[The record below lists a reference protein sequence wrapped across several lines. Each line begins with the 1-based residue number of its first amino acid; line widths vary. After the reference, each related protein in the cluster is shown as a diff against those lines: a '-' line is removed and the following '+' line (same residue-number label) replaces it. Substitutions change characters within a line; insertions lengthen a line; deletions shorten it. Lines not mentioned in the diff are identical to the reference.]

1 MLTGS
6 NQCSSFALMH
16 PRDQLVEIMQRIYD
30 YSMTTTSGGNLSL
43 LDPDGDIWIT
53 PAGVDKGKLVPED
66 MICVMKDGNIIG
78 RHKPSSEYPFHQTIY
93 QKNSHVKA
101 ILHAHPPAL
110 AAFSIVRQIP
120 NTLVIPQAAD
130 VCGKIGLA
138 KYATPGTQE
147 LAKHITESLNDGYDV
162 VLLENHGVVAV
173 GPDLLTAFQRFE
185 TLDFCARIII
195 KAKSLGTE
203 ITTLTEEQMDLFN
216 QPRNDIPEFKPKFHT
231 NKELE
236 LRKEIC
242 DFTRRAYDQRLMTST
257 EGTLSARIDDNSF
270 LMTPYGIDRKYLNVE
285 DVVLIKDKRREKGKL
300 PSRAILLHSSIY
312 EAHPEISA
320 ITTAQPPNI
329 MAYGITDTELDT
341 RTVPENYILLR
352 SIPLLKYGIEF
363 TNGVTSIVSKQTP
376 VVIFQNDAILATGPT
391 ILKAFD
397 RLEVAERAAQTVL
410 YSLPLGKII
419 PLNREQVN
427 DLERNFPVD

>member
-1 MLTGS
+1 MLTPCRNFS
-6 NQCSSFALMH
+6 LMH
-16 PRDQLVEIMQRIYD
+16 PRDRLVEIMQRIYD

-43 LDPDGDIWIT
+43 LDSDGDMWIT
-53 PAGVDKGKLVPED
+53 PAGIDKGTLVPED
-66 MICVMKDGNIIG
+66 MVCVTKDGNIIG

-93 QKNSHVKA
+93 QRNNHVKA

-110 AAFSIVRQIP
+110 AAFSVIRQIP

-130 VCGKIGLA
+130 VCGKVGIA

-147 LAKHITESLNDGYDV
+147 LADNITESLNDGYDI
-162 VLLENHGVVAV
+162 VLLENHGIVAI

-195 KAKSLGTE
+195 RAGLLNKE
-203 ITTLTEEQMDLFN
+203 ITMLTEEQMTLFK
-216 QPRNDIPEFKPKFHT
+216 QPRNDIPEFEPEFHT
-231 NKELE
+231 NRELE

-257 EGTLSARIDDNSF
+257 EGTLSARIDGNSF
-270 LMTPYGIDRKYLNVE
+270 LITPYGIDRKYLSIE
-285 DVVLIKDKRREKGKL
+285 DVVLIKNRKGEKGKL
-300 PSRAILLHSSIY
+300 PSRAVLLHNSIY
-312 EAHPEISA
+312 EAHPEICA

-341 RTVPENYILLR
+341 KTLPENYILLR

-363 TNGVTSIVSKQTP
+363 TDGVASIVSKQTP
-376 VVIFQNDAILATGPT
+376 VVIFQNDAILATGSS

-410 YSLPLGKII
+410 YSLSLGNIV
-419 PLNREQVN
+419 PLNREQVG
-427 DLERNFPVD
+427 DLERKFPVN

>member
-1 MLTGS
+1 MLNRS
-6 NQCSSFALMH
+6 YHCNNFSLMH
-16 PRDQLVEIMQRIYD
+16 PRDQLAEIMLRIYD
-30 YSMTTTSGGNLSL
+30 YIMTTTSGGNLSL
-43 LDPDGDIWIT
+43 LDSDGDMWIT
-53 PAGVDKGKLVPED
+53 PAGVDKGTLVPED
-66 MICVMKDGNIIG
+66 MVCVTKDGKIIG

-110 AAFSIVRQIP
+110 AAFSVVRQIP

-130 VCGKIGLA
+130 VCGKVGIA

-147 LAKHITESLNDGYDV
+147 LADNITESLNDGYDIV
-162 VLLENHGVVAV
+162 MLENHGVVAI

-195 KAKSLGTE
+195 KAKSLGAE
-203 ITTLTEEQMDLFN
+203 ITTLTEEQMTLFN
-216 QPRNDIPEFKPKFHT
+216 QPRNALPEFEIEFHT
-231 NKELE
+231 NRELE

-257 EGTLSARIDDNSF
+257 EGTFSARIDDTSF
-270 LMTPYGIDRKYLNVE
+270 LMTPYGMDRKYLNVE
-285 DVVLIKDKRREKGKL
+285 DIVLIKDKKREKGKI
-300 PSRAILLHSSIY
+300 PSRSVLLHDSIY
-312 EAHPEISA
+312 KAHPEICA

-363 TNGVTSIVSKQTP
+363 TGGVAPILSKRTP
-376 VVIFQNDAILATGPT
+376 VVIFQNDAILATGPS

-410 YSLPLGKII
+410 YSLSIGKII
-419 PLNREQVN
+419 PLNKEQVN
-427 DLERNFPVD
+427 DLEIKFPVE